1 MKKIHILLSAL
12 VLISFSCRKIIDIE
26 LDEADKRTSIDAKL
40 LGGTHDFKIKVTKSG
55 NFFGENTVAEIKN
68 ATVVMDDGSTTHSL
82 ANLGNG
88 YYELPGY
95 TALDNKS
102 YNLKVSVDGTI
113 YEANTT
119 MPAAVELDTVSYL
132 FEPETPFGDE
142 GYRLYVE
149 IDDPAGTENFYRI
162 EAEFGGERFGGV
174 EDLTMLDDNFVNGNR
189 IVFPL
194 FNMPPAQL
202 GDTVTVF
209 LFSLDKQAHDYF
221 FAIDEL
227 LYGDAATPA
236 NPKSNWNNNALGNFS
251 ALSSDTVTVVIK

>member
-1 MKKIHILLSAL
+1 MKTRLILISAL
-12 VLISFSCRKIIDIE
+12 VLLSFSCRKIIDIE

-40 LGGTHDFKIKVTKSG
+40 MRGTNDFKVKVSKSG
-55 NFFGENTVAEIKN
+55 NFFGENTISSITN
-68 ATVVMDDGSTTHSL
+68 ASVLLDDGTSSYTLTS
-82 ANLGNG
+82 LGNG

-95 TALDNKS
+95 NALDNKA
-102 YNLKVSVDGTI
+102 YNMKVSVDGTI

-149 IDDPAGTENFYRI
+149 IDDPAGTENRI